1 MNSLSLDRKR
11 RLLTLLV
18 IASCL
23 TGCRATPEEPQ
34 VALRLHYNV
43 GDTLYYEYTANGTA
57 TYPDTVT
64 AGKTTKT
71 YERHLR
77 VDEVATD
84 LTPSGNYLLAWTYH
98 LPAGVEDGVDQ
109 EPNDITI
116 NLEISP
122 QGRIIDVTNL
132 ETAKTLFHDMDFR
145 TYLEQTQPV
154 FPERALKVG
163 DSWTQQV
170 KVLSP
175 EAEPVVTTSNYV
187 LEDLTEENGEPI
199 AIIAFDGD
207 VYLPTAPEKGEAAGA
222 VSAEERIRVRGR
234 MHFAHERGQTV
245 RVETNAQAE
254 IKRVTV
260 EDGSV
265 ARRSIEIEQQS
276 VLRLI
281 EP

>member
-1 MNSLSLDRKR
+1 MNFPSPDRR
-11 RLLTLLV
+11 RQLLALLV
-18 IASCL
+18 TASCL
-23 TGCRATPEEPQ
+23 AGCREAAEEPQ
-34 VALRLHYNV
+34 VELRLHYEI
-43 GDTLYYEYTANGTA
+43 GDTLYYEYTADGTA
-57 TYPDTVT
+57 TYPDTVN
-64 AGKTTKT
+64 AGRTTRT

-77 VDEVATD
+77 IDEVATD

-98 LPAGVEDGVDQ
+98 LPARVEDGTEV
-109 EPNDITI
+109 EPSDITI

-132 ETAKTLFHDMDFR
+132 ESAKTLFHDMDFR

-154 FPERALKVG
+154 FPERALKIG

-207 VYLPTAPEKGEAAGA
+207 VYLPTAPEEGEDPNA

-234 MHFAHERGQTV
+234 MYFAHERGQTV

-254 IKRVTV
+254 ITRVLI

-265 ARRSIEIEQQS
+265 HRRSIEIGQQS
-276 VLRLI
+276 HLRLVG
-281 EP
+281 P

>member
-1 MNSLSLDRKR
+1 MNSLSPDRKR
-11 RLLTLLV
+11 QLLALLV
-18 IASCL
+18 TASCL
-23 TGCRATPEEPQ
+23 TGCREAPEEPQ
-34 VALRLHYNV
+34 VALRLQYQV

-64 AGKTTKT
+64 ADKTTKT
-71 YERHLR
+71 YERNLR

-98 LPAGVEDGVDQ
+98 LPARVEDGVEA
-109 EPNDITI
+109 EPGDFTI

-154 FPERALKVG
+154 FPERALKIG

-187 LEDLTEENGEPI
+187 LEDLTEATSICPLPRRRATVPAPSRPKSGFACEAGCTSLTNGARQSEWK
-199 AIIAFDGD
+199 
-207 VYLPTAPEKGEAAGA
+207 PTPRRR
-222 VSAEERIRVRGR
+222 SRGLR
-234 MHFAHERGQTV
+234 L
-245 RVETNAQAE
+245 
-254 IKRVTV
+254 KRVWLRV
-260 EDGSV
+260 DRSRSSSRV
-265 ARRSIEIEQQS
+265 AC
-276 VLRLI
+276 V
-281 EP
+281 

>member
-1 MNSLSLDRKR
+1 M
-11 RLLTLLV
+11 
-18 IASCL
+18 
-23 TGCRATPEEPQ
+23 
-34 VALRLHYNV
+34 ALRLRYQV

-64 AGKTTKT
+64 AEKTTKT

-84 LTPSGNYLLAWTYH
+84 VTPGGNYLLAWTYH
-98 LPAGVEDGVDQ
+98 LPAKVEDGVER
-109 EPNDITI
+109 EPSDITI
-116 NLEISP
+116 YLEISP

-132 ETAKTLFHDMDFR
+132 ETAKTVFHDMDFR

-154 FPERALKVG
+154 FPERALKIG

-187 LEDLTEENGEPI
+187 LEDLTEEDSEPI

-207 VYLPTAPEKGEAAGA
+207 VYLPNAPEKGDDPST

-234 MHFAHERGQTV
+234 MYFAHERGQTV
-245 RVETNAQAE
+245 RVETKAEAE
-254 IKRVTV
+254 ITRLTV

-265 ARRSIEIEQQS
+265 ARRSIEIKQQS
-276 VLRLI
+276 HLRLVD
-281 EP
+281 P

>member
-1 MNSLSLDRKR
+1 LNSPSPDRR
-11 RLLTLLV
+11 RQLLALLV
-18 IASCL
+18 TASCL
-23 TGCRATPEEPQ
+23 TGCREAPEEPQ
-34 VALRLHYNV
+34 VELRLHYEI
-43 GDTLYYEYTANGTA
+43 GDTLYYEFTADGTA

-64 AGKTTKT
+64 AGKTTRT

-77 VDEVATD
+77 IDEVATD

-98 LPAGVEDGVDQ
+98 LPARVEDGTDV
-109 EPNDITI
+109 EPSDITI

-132 ETAKTLFHDMDFR
+132 ESAKTLFHDMDFR
-145 TYLEQTQPV
+145 SWLEQTQPV
-154 FPERALKVG
+154 FPERALKIG

-207 VYLPTAPEKGEAAGA
+207 VYLPTNPEEGEDPNA

-234 MHFAHERGQTV
+234 MYFAHQRGQTV

-254 IKRVTV
+254 ITRVLI

-265 ARRSIEIEQQS
+265 HRRSIEIEQQS
-276 VLRLI
+276 HLRLVG
-281 EP
+281 P

>member
-1 MNSLSLDRKR
+1 LNSLSPDRKR
-11 RLLTLLV
+11 QLLALLV
-18 IASCL
+18 TASCL
-23 TGCRATPEEPQ
+23 TGCREAPEEPQ
-34 VALRLHYNV
+34 VALRLRYQV

-64 AGKTTKT
+64 AEKTTKT

-84 LTPSGNYLLAWTYH
+84 VTPGGNYLLAWTYH
-98 LPAGVEDGVDQ
+98 LPAKVEDGVER
-109 EPNDITI
+109 EPSDITI
-116 NLEISP
+116 YLEISP

-132 ETAKTLFHDMDFR
+132 ETAKTVFHDMDFR

-154 FPERALKVG
+154 FPERALKIG

-187 LEDLTEENGEPI
+187 LEDLTEEDSEPI

-207 VYLPTAPEKGEAAGA
+207 VYLPNAPEKGDDPST

-234 MHFAHERGQTV
+234 MYFAHERGQTV
-245 RVETNAQAE
+245 RVETKAEAE
-254 IKRVTV
+254 IMRLTV

-265 ARRSIEIEQQS
+265 ARRSIEIKQQS
-276 VLRLI
+276 HLRLVD
-281 EP
+281 P